1 MMTPIFE
8 KALLIAA
15 IGMTGIFLFMAV
27 FYLLILLLDRLMPYR
42 EEKPEEEN
50 IVECETEEDEEEK

>member
-1 MMTPIFE
+1 MTPIFE

-27 FYLLILLLDRLMPYR
+27 FYLLILLLERLMPFR
-42 EEKPEEEN
+42 EDKPEKEFLEEKN
-50 IVECETEEDEEEK
+50 TEDENL

>member
-1 MMTPIFE
+1 MTPIFE

-27 FYLLILLLDRLMPYR
+27 FYLLILLLDRLMPFR
-42 EEKPEEEN
+42 EERTEEE
-50 IVECETEEDEEEK
+50 IVEETGTEEEDL

>member
-1 MMTPIFE
+1 MTTIFE

-42 EEKPEEEN
+42 EEKPDEEN
-50 IVECETEEDEEEK
+50 IVEFETEEDEEEK

>member
-1 MMTPIFE
+1 MTPIFE

-27 FYLLILLLDRLMPYR
+27 FYLLILALDKLMPFR
-42 EEKPEEEN
+42 EEKVVDEVSEESGTEEE
-50 IVECETEEDEEEK
+50 DL

>member
-1 MMTPIFE
+1 MTPIVE

-27 FYLLILLLDRLMPYR
+27 FYLLILLLERLMPFR
-42 EEKPEEEN
+42 EERTEEE
-50 IVECETEEDEEEK
+50 IVEETGTEEEDL

>member
-1 MMTPIFE
+1 MMTPFFE

-27 FYLLILLLDRLMPYR
+27 FYLLILLLERLMPFR
-42 EEKPEEEN
+42 EDKPEEEFSEER
-50 IVECETEEDEEEK
+50 VTEDENL

>member
-15 IGMTGIFLFMAV
+15 IGMAGIFLFMAI
-27 FYLLILLLDRLMPYR
+27 FYLLILALDRLMPFR
-42 EEKPEEEN
+42 EEKPAEDFFEE
-50 IVECETEEDEEEK
+50 TGTEDEDN